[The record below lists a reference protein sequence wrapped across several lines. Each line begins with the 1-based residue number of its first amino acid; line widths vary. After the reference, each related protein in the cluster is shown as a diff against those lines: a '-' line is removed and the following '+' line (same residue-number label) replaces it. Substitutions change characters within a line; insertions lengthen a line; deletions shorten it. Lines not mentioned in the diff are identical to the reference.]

1 MNDELQLDSL
11 IKKMATDHTP
21 ELPSPG
27 LIWWRAQILKKQEE
41 TQRIERPMMIMKWL
55 AAVVCA
61 VVFLVATASSWQQG
75 QALPI
80 LVMIVAITVSLVSAA
95 LLLWSPAKE

>member
-11 IKKMATDHTP
+11 IKKMASDHAA

-27 LIWWRAQILKKQEE
+27 LIWWRAQILRKQED
-41 TQRIERPMMIMKWL
+41 QRRIERPIMIMKML

-61 VVFLVATASSWQQG
+61 VVFLVATASAWQQG
-75 QALPI
+75 QSLPI
-80 LVMIVAITVSLVSAA
+80 LMMVVAIAVSLVSAA
-95 LLLWSPAKE
+95 VLLWSPV